1 MNNWDEFTVR
11 EAIYS
16 KNKVIAAHSNADPA
30 NHYKLGDTQ
39 FSDWSD
45 AEFMKLVPNMSL
57 LPTVEEY
64 EAADAGREGRSL

>member
-30 NHYKLGDTQ
+30 NHYKLGDTK

-57 LPTVEEY
+57 LQLE
-64 EAADAGREGRSL
+64 